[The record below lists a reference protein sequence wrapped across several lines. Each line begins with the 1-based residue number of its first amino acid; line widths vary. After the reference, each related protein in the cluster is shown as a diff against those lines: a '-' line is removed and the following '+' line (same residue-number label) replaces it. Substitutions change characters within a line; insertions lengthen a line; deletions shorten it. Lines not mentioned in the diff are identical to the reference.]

1 MSGGRSSET
10 SSQASGGGLGA
21 GVGSSAAHA
30 SAREYECVIYGFA
43 PGGAAAAAATAR
55 LHALCDDACLRA
67 DKVSVVE
74 QVFQRKGALGVDASK
89 GLTPAGATAAAQ
101 ELRLR
106 RVLGDQILAG
116 GRICASFAQPAA
128 GVDGPASAVGGAA
141 SGGLSAGGAGAGA
154 GPAAA
159 GGAGAASFASAA
171 SAASAGGPAGEARP
185 AGGEGQQQLTGVSGE
200 ERVELLSFGPFQRA
214 SVKKAETPVRSVVRL
229 PASGDVATLLEQ
241 MGFRLRY
248 ETSHVGQRLLTRE
261 GVEVELFRATKAYRS
276 NVFIVP
282 KGYSAVHDS
291 PLLMSIR
298 AIAGSES
305 EIDRASKKVRAFVDN
320 LAESMIFQEVS
331 PEAFL
336 PRGSIR

>member
-1 MSGGRSSET
+1 MET

-106 RVLGDQILAG
+106 RVLGDQILQG

-128 GVDGPASAVGGAA
+128 GADGPASAVGGAA
-141 SGGLSAGGAGAGA
+141 SGGGLSAGGAGAGA

-159 GGAGAASFASAA
+159 GGAGAAGAAGFASAA
-171 SAASAGGPAGEARP
+171 SAASAGGPAGDARP
-185 AGGEGQQQLTGVSGE
+185 AGGDGQQQLTGVSGE

-229 PASGDVATLLEQ
+229 PASGNVASLLEQ

-261 GVEVELFRATKAYRS
+261 GVEVELFRATNAYRS

-282 KGYSAVHDS
+282 KGCSAVHES

-305 EIDRASKKVRAFVDN
+305 EIDRASKKVRALVDN